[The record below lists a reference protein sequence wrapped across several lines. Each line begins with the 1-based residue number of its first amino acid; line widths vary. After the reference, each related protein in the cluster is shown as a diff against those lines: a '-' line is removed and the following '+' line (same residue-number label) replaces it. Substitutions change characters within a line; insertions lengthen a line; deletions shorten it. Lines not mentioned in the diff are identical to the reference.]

1 MRWRWIPDIHNFHR
15 FRSVQ
20 WGAVGIVCGSAL
32 EGYSKL
38 GQWAPNL
45 QAYVPGWA
53 LHIVTVLF
61 FISPF
66 MSLLSRAIDQPNLP
80 AAPPKPP
87 VSNDFHQGDAP

>member
-1 MRWRWIPDIHNFHR
+1 MMRWHWVSDIRNFHR

-20 WGAVGIVCGSAL
+20 WGALGIVCGTAL

-53 LHIVTVLF
+53 LHVVTVTF

-80 AAPPKPP
+80 AARAGM
-87 VSNDFHQGDAP
+87 SGTGNSHQGG

>member
-1 MRWRWIPDIHNFHR
+1 MKLIADFHNFHR

-20 WGAVGIVCGSAL
+20 WGALGVVCGATL

-66 MSLLSRAIDQPNLP
+66 ASLLMRAIDQPNLSATPPHVP
-80 AAPPKPP
+80 A
-87 VSNDFHQGDAP
+87 SNDFHQGDAP

>member
-1 MRWRWIPDIHNFHR
+1 MKVLRWRWISDIHNFHR

-20 WGAVGIVCGSAL
+20 WGALGVVCGGAL

-61 FISPF
+61 FVSPF

-80 AAPPKPP
+80 PPENKP
-87 VSNDFHQGDAP
+87 